1 MALVTHT
8 VSSIRWFEEI
18 GIEDVPLVG
27 GKNAS
32 LGEMYRELASQGVKV
47 PNGFA
52 ITADAYRSFLRAAK
66 LDRTIEEILQRLNTQ
81 DVENLRQRGRHVRDA
96 ILAAT
101 LPADLQQAITEAY
114 DRLSDGSHDLVDVAV
129 RSSATAEDLLWLET
143 DVEREPMERG
153 QTETIVRLLD
163 RLDERAKREIE
174 AIDLAL
180 TRIEAGSYGR
190 CDGCGKAIP
199 EARLRAMP
207 TATTC
212 LVCGEAGEAVKR

>member
-1 MALVTHT
+1 MLAA
-8 VSSIRWFEEI
+8 
-18 GIEDVPLVG
+18 EDFR
-27 GKNAS
+27 GKLLAQR
-32 LGEMYRELASQGVKV
+32 REL
-47 PNGFA
+47 F
-52 ITADAYRSFLRAAK
+52 
-66 LDRTIEEILQRLNTQ
+66 
-81 DVENLRQRGRHVRDA
+81 RQAV
-96 ILAAT
+96 
-101 LPADLQQAITEAY
+101 QTE
-114 DRLSDGSHDLVDVAV
+114 
-129 RSSATAEDLLWLET
+129 EDLLWLET

-212 LVCGEAGEAVKR
+212 LLCGEAGEAVKR